1 LVIAAASPSPFLVD
15 VSAAIPTLRLNI
27 AVNNVTYQQI
37 NDTHRAEILSLVA
50 DTLAVP
56 NNSVSLVFMR

>member
-1 LVIAAASPSPFLVD
+1 VD